1 RLAALAAALPLVSM
15 GGAVRADGESDSV
28 LPAVEACT
36 DVLHERASSRGDESS
51 RLGDVCA
58 ELAAELDALVW
69 GEALVATSAE
79 DLSVAA
85 FHELGRLIAHYERP
99 KSDASGLDVEELA
112 RIVDSLGALE
122 PVADLSPWQRIVR
135 FVRERLG
142 LDEDGNADD
151 WLGWLRR
158 VGLPEDLQRGIV
170 VTLGMLAAAFVI
182 AVVANELA
190 ARRTASPK
198 RRASGARRAP
208 LGRLPG
214 IDDIARAAPAS
225 QPALLLSLLFA
236 HLRERFGDA
245 VRESMTPRE
254 LAAAVGALGL
264 SRRDDFGL
272 VAEAAERVIFA
283 GWRPEAAEAAAVLAR
298 ARAVLDELDGDA
310 AQRTTKER

>member
-1 RLAALAAALPLVSM
+1 LPISRSDRRADAAVVRPADRAVRRCEAAARGRGYRGAHRRVGNVKARLAALAAALPLVSM

-142 LDEDGNADD
+142 LDEDG
-151 WLGWLRR
+151 
-158 VGLPEDLQRGIV
+158 
-170 VTLGMLAAAFVI
+170 
-182 AVVANELA
+182 
-190 ARRTASPK
+190 
-198 RRASGARRAP
+198 
-208 LGRLPG
+208 
-214 IDDIARAAPAS
+214 
-225 QPALLLSLLFA
+225 
-236 HLRERFGDA
+236 
-245 VRESMTPRE
+245 
-254 LAAAVGALGL
+254 
-264 SRRDDFGL
+264 
-272 VAEAAERVIFA
+272 
-283 GWRPEAAEAAAVLAR
+283 
-298 ARAVLDELDGDA
+298 
-310 AQRTTKER
+310 